1 MTKEE
6 FQFNKMVNTPI
17 KKLIINLSIPTIISM
32 LVTAIYNIADTAFV
46 GKLGISA
53 SGAVGV
59 VFSFMAIVQA
69 IGFTLGMGGGSYIS
83 SLLGQKRDD
92 DAQEVG
98 STSFYSAIFLGILL
112 LVFGMIFLRPMLSVL
127 GATPTVL
134 PYAED
139 YARYI
144 VIGAPIMTSSFVL
157 NNILRAEGKAKLAM
171 IGLTTGGLLNIA
183 LDPLFIYGFNL
194 GISGA
199 AIATL
204 VSQSISFIIL
214 LSMFLLRKS
223 IIRLSLFRLSK
234 RAYVYLEIFRIG
246 FPSLCRQGFASLASI
261 LLNNQAGKYG
271 GDACLSAMTIISKIF
286 MVIFSVCLGIGQGYQ
301 PVSGYN
307 YFSKNYKR
315 CREAMFFTYIVST
328 CLMTLLSLMFF
339 IFAADVMKVFIE
351 DSDAIAI
358 GKIALRYQCI
368 ALPLVPLNTICNMT
382 FQSTR
387 KKFRAALLSCCRQGI
402 FFIPT
407 IIFLPMLIGLNG
419 VELAQSIADILTFLF
434 SLIFFI
440 HYCIDL
446 NKKIKLREI
455 ELKENNYSIE

>member
-6 FQFNKMVNTPI
+6 MQFNKMINTPI
-17 KKLIINLSIPTIISM
+17 KKLIINLSIPTTISM
-32 LVTAIYNIADTAFV
+32 LITAIYNIADTVFV

-59 VFSFMAIVQA
+59 VFSFSAIVQA

-112 LVFGMIFLRPMLSVL
+112 LIFGMIFLKPMLSFL
-127 GATPTVL
+127 GATPTVI

-183 LDPLFIYGFNL
+183 LDPLFIYGLNL

-204 VSQSISFIIL
+204 ISQGVSFSIL
-214 LSMFLLRKS
+214 LSMFLLKKS
-223 IIRLSLFRLSK
+223 IIRLSIFRLSK
-234 RAYVYLEIFRIG
+234 RAYVYIEIFRIG
-246 FPSLCRQGFASLASI
+246 LPSLCRQGFASVASI

-328 CLMTLLSLMFF
+328 CLMSFLSILFF
-339 IFAADVMKVFIE
+339 IFAREVMTFFIK

-358 GKIALRYQCI
+358 GKQALRYQCI
-368 ALPLVPLNTICNMT
+368 ALPLIPLNTICNMT

-387 KKFRAALLSCCRQGI
+387 KKFRAALLSCCRQGL

-407 IIFLPMLIGLNG
+407 IIFLPMLIGLKG
-419 VELAQSIADILTFLF
+419 VELTQAIADTLTFLF
-434 SLIFFI
+434 SLMFFI

-446 NKKIKLREI
+446 NKKIKMREI
-455 ELKENNYSIE
+455 ELKENNYSIA

>member
-112 LVFGMIFLRPMLSVL
+112 LVFGMIFLRPMLSIL

-214 LSMFLLRKS
+214 LSMFLMKKS

>member
-17 KKLIINLSIPTIISM
+17 KKLIINLSIPTTISM

-214 LSMFLLRKS
+214 LSMFLMKKS

-315 CREAMFFTYIVST
+315 CKEAMFFTYIVST

-358 GKIALRYQCI
+358 GKRALRYQCI

-387 KKFRAALLSCCRQGI
+387 KKFRAALLSCCRQGL

>member
-214 LSMFLLRKS
+214 LSMFLLKKS

-315 CREAMFFTYIVST
+315 CKEAMFFTYIVST

>member
-214 LSMFLLRKS
+214 LSMFLLKKS

>member
-17 KKLIINLSIPTIISM
+17 KKLIINLSIPTTISM

-214 LSMFLLRKS
+214 LSMFLMKKS

-246 FPSLCRQGFASLASI
+246 FPSLCRQGLASLASI

-307 YFSKNYKR
+307 YF
-315 CREAMFFTYIVST
+315 FFFY
-328 CLMTLLSLMFF
+328 
-339 IFAADVMKVFIE
+339 
-351 DSDAIAI
+351 
-358 GKIALRYQCI
+358 
-368 ALPLVPLNTICNMT
+368 
-382 FQSTR
+382 
-387 KKFRAALLSCCRQGI
+387 
-402 FFIPT
+402 
-407 IIFLPMLIGLNG
+407 
-419 VELAQSIADILTFLF
+419 
-434 SLIFFI
+434 
-440 HYCIDL
+440 
-446 NKKIKLREI
+446 
-455 ELKENNYSIE
+455 

>member
-6 FQFNKMVNTPI
+6 LQFNKMVNTPI
-17 KKLIINLSIPTIISM
+17 KKLIINLAIPTTISM

-46 GKLGISA
+46 GRLGISA

-59 VFSFMAIVQA
+59 VYSFMAIVQA

-83 SLLGQKRDD
+83 SLLGLKRDD
-92 DAQEVG
+92 EAQEVG
-98 STSFYSAIFLGILL
+98 SASFYGAIFFGLL
-112 LVFGMIFLRPMLSVL
+112 LLIFGMIFLKPMLSML

-171 IGLTTGGLLNIA
+171 VGLTTGGLLNIA
-183 LDPLFIYGFNL
+183 LDPLFIYVFNL

-214 LSMFLLRKS
+214 LSMFLMRKS
-223 IIRLSLFRLSK
+223 IIRLSLFRLPK
-234 RAYVYLEIFRIG
+234 RAYIYIEILRIG
-246 FPSLCRQGFASLASI
+246 FPSLCRQGFASVASI

-286 MVIFSVCLGIGQGYQ
+286 MVVFSVCLGIGQGYQ
-301 PVSGYN
+301 PVAGYN

-315 CREAMFFTYIVST
+315 CKEAMFFTYIAST
-328 CLMTLLSLMFF
+328 CLMALLSILFF
-339 IFAADVMKVFIE
+339 IFASDVMRLFIA
-351 DSDAIAI
+351 DNDAIAI
-358 GKIALRYQCI
+358 GKNALRYQCI
-368 ALPLVPLNTICNMT
+368 ALPLVPLNTISNMT

-387 KKFRAALLSCCRQGI
+387 KKFRASLLSCCRQGI
-402 FFIPT
+402 FFIPV
-407 IIFLPMLIGLNG
+407 IIFLPMFIDLKG
-419 VELAQSIADILTFLF
+419 VELSQAIADVLTFLF
-434 SLIFFI
+434 TLIFFI

-446 NKKIKLREI
+446 NKKIKMREI
-455 ELKENNYSIE
+455 ELKENNYSLE

>member
-17 KKLIINLSIPTIISM
+17 KKLIINLSIPTTISM

-214 LSMFLLRKS
+214 LSMFLLKKS

-315 CREAMFFTYIVST
+315 CKEAMFFTYIVST

-339 IFAADVMKVFIE
+339 IFASDVMRVFIE

-387 KKFRAALLSCCRQGI
+387 KKFRAALLSCCRQGL

-407 IIFLPMLIGLNG
+407 IIFLPMLLGLNG
-419 VELAQSIADILTFLF
+419 VELSQSIADILTFLF